1 MSRELIASY
10 YRAFNARDYPAML
23 ELLAEDIAHDV
34 NQGPR
39 ELGKERFER
48 FLQRMDECYREE
60 LVDLVIMA
68 DASHTRFAAEFTV
81 LGSYLKADAGLP
93 EARGQGYKL
102 PAGAFLTVK
111 DGQITRVTTYYNLSD
126 WLAQVSL
133 EGASVRGGT

>member
-10 YRAFNARDYPAML
+10 YRAFNARDYSAML
-23 ELLAEDIAHDV
+23 ALLSDDVAHDV

-39 ELGKERFER
+39 ELGRDRFAS

-68 DASHTRFAAEFTV
+68 DPEAERFAAEFTV

-93 EARGQGYKL
+93 DAHGQRYTL
-102 PAGAFLTVK
+102 PAGAFLSVRNGK
-111 DGQITRVTTYYNLSD
+111 ITRVTTYYNLSE
-126 WLAQVSL
+126 WLAQVSAAQ
-133 EGASVRGGT
+133 GAKA

>member
-23 ELLAEDIAHDV
+23 ALLSDDVAHDV

-39 ELGKERFER
+39 ELGRDRFAS

-60 LVDLVIMA
+60 LVDLVIMEDPA
-68 DASHTRFAAEFTV
+68 AERFAAEFTV

-93 EARGQGYKL
+93 DAHGQRYTL
-102 PAGAFLTVK
+102 PAGAFLCVREGK
-111 DGQITRVTTYYNLSD
+111 ITRVTTYYNLSE
-126 WLAQVSL
+126 WLAQVSGTA
-133 EGASVRGGT
+133 GAKA